1 MSMRPPRAAL
11 SAAPGLFLASLLLPS
26 SLAASGFSIYEQGG
40 RGMGFS
46 GAYTALADDPSA
58 IFHNPAGIAFLKGK
72 QIYLGGTL
80 AAPRSRFTGDDPF
93 PGAGTREEQDVGVI
107 PVPTLYY
114 TQKVRDRL
122 VLGVGLDA
130 PFGFKTQWA
139 NPKTYSGRFIS
150 LEADLKSFSLNP
162 TVAYKLADRLSIG
175 GGLDFRLS
183 KVKLR
188 RRVPGVNP
196 FTQTV
201 IDVAE
206 VQLESGWATGWGF
219 NVGLLGKPSENLSI
233 GLAYRHKVT
242 VDYTGDAAFTPIP
255 TGNAQVDAAAAA
267 ALPAGRPGITTAIT
281 FPASFSGGAAYHWEQ
296 WTLAADAVWFQWSTF
311 GRLQLDFE
319 RGSGVASQ
327 TIVEDYQNIWQ
338 FRVGLERRLN
348 DRWALR
354 GGYHFDQTPV
364 PAPSVS
370 PLLPDQDRHGF
381 SLGGSWTEGRL
392 RIDAGAWYLRLSPR
406 STEGLNRDRYNGTY
420 DNSAFTVGVSL
431 GYVF

>member
-1 MSMRPPRAAL
+1 MSMRLPRAVLFAGPAFLLAFAL
-11 SAAPGLFLASLLLPS
+11 RPS

-40 RGMGFS
+40 KGMGFS

-58 IFHNPAGIAFLKGK
+58 IFHNPAGIAFLKGS
-72 QIYLGGTL
+72 QIYLGATVV
-80 AAPRSRFTGDDPF
+80 APRSHFTGDDPF

-107 PVPTLYY
+107 PVPTFYY

-122 VLGVGLDA
+122 VLGLGVDS
-130 PFGFKTQWA
+130 PFGLKTQWA

-162 TVAYKLADRLSIG
+162 TVAYKLADRLSVG
-175 GGLDFRLS
+175 GGIDFRLS

-188 RRVPGVNP
+188 RRVPSVNP

-206 VQLESGWATGWGF
+206 VQLESGWSSGLGF
-219 NVGLLGKPSENLSI
+219 NLGLLAKPSESLSV

-242 VDYTGDAAFTPIP
+242 IDYTGDAAFTLIP

-267 ALPAGRPGITTAIT
+267 ALPPGRPGLTTAIT
-281 FPASFSGGAAYHWEQ
+281 FPASFSGGAAYQWEK
-296 WTLAADAVWFQWSTF
+296 WTVAADAVWFQWSTF
-311 GRLQLDFE
+311 DRLQLDFE
-319 RGSGVASQ
+319 QGSGLASQ

-338 FRVGLERRLN
+338 FRVGIERRLN
-348 DRWALR
+348 ERWALR
-354 GGYHFDQTPV
+354 GGYHFDNTPV
-364 PAPSVS
+364 PAASVS

-406 STEGLNRDRYNGTY
+406 STEGLNRDRYDGTY
-420 DNSAFTVGVSL
+420 ENSAFTVGVSL
-431 GYVF
+431 GYSF